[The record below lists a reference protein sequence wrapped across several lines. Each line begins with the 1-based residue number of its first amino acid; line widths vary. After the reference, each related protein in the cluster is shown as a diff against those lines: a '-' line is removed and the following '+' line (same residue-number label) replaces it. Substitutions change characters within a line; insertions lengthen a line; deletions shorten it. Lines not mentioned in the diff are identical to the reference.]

1 LRVPDVALPAN
12 VMHYPCGSFQGQRLR
27 TAAAVKEL
35 QGYKPNVVGAFTHRG
50 SGVRTAYI

>member
-1 LRVPDVALPAN
+1 MPDVALPAN
-12 VMHYPCGSFQGQRLR
+12 VMHYPRGSFQGQRLR

-35 QGYKPNVVGAFTHRG
+35 RGYKPNVVGAFTHRG